1 MLRQMWKTSLTERS
15 GFAFAAQGSY
25 FVHLPSLSLLVSD
38 AMFRFKSRPNVQ
50 SLNSVEIFTANLN
63 SGHLNLVLLFDVAD
77 KPANGG
83 F

>member
-1 MLRQMWKTSLTERS
+1 MWQTFLTGRS
-15 GFAFAAQGSY
+15 GFAFTAHDSY
-25 FVHLPSLSLLVSD
+25 FEHLPSLTLLVSD
-38 AMFRFKSRPNVQ
+38 AKPRFKSRFNVR

-63 SGHLNLVLLFDVAD
+63 SRHLNLVLLFDVE

>member
-1 MLRQMWKTSLTERS
+1 MWKTFATGRS
-15 GFAFAAQGSY
+15 GFAFTAQGSY
-25 FVHLPSLSLLVSD
+25 FYHLPSLTLLVSD
-38 AMFRFKSRPNVQ
+38 AMPRFKSRLNVR

-63 SGHLNLVLLFDVAD
+63 SGHLNLALLFDVG

>member
-1 MLRQMWKTSLTERS
+1 MTGRS
-15 GFAFAAQGSY
+15 AFAFTAHGSY
-25 FVHLPSLSLLVSD
+25 SLHLPSLTLLVSD
-38 AMFRFKSRPNVQ
+38 AMPRFKSLNVR

-63 SGHLNLVLLFDVAD
+63 SRHLNLALLFDVG